1 MTAASPLEAPAKVL
15 VMELAGLGDDIHLL
29 PALWVLRQRLP
40 AARLHVMISA
50 HVAGLFKLT
59 PWVDEVL
66 EYPRVPR
73 RPGLIGNL
81 AWARRLRREAYDL
94 VINTTG
100 SDRSAL
106 LTGASG
112 ARARFGRRPPS
123 GGRFWWRWM
132 FTRVLEYPFWSEPMY
147 RQKLAVFAQAG
158 FGSEAPP
165 RFEIK
170 LDAELRRGAGLP
182 PEHRRRYVHLSP
194 CAGDPRKE
202 LPIAQLARLCQ
213 SLQELRPDL
222 ALVLSCSDLPRE
234 RARMDALLAAL
245 PAPPWK
251 CFAGTLDIPQL
262 ASVIQ
267 DAVLHLCGDS
277 GSLHLAVMTGTP
289 AVAWMRQHANL
300 KEWMPEGP
308 RYRTLVA
315 PDGPDQQQLAGIDNE
330 SLVVAARQLLQDTR
344 A

>member
-1 MTAASPLEAPAKVL
+1 MV
-15 VMELAGLGDDIHLL
+15 
-29 PALWVLRQRLP
+29 
-40 AARLHVMISA
+40 SA
-50 HVAGLFKLT
+50 HVAELFKLT
-59 PWVDEVL
+59 PWVDAVL
-66 EYPRVPR
+66 GYPRVPR
-73 RPGLIGNL
+73 RPGLLGNL
-81 AWARRLRREAYDL
+81 AWIRRLRRGRYDL

-112 ARARFGRRPPS
+112 ARARFGRRPPG
-123 GGRFWWRWM
+123 GGRFWWKWM
-132 FTRVLEYPFWSEPMY
+132 FTRVLEHPFWNAPMY

-158 FGSEAPP
+158 FASEAPP
-165 RFEIK
+165 RFEIR
-170 LDAELRRGAGLP
+170 LDAELRRRAGIP
-182 PEHRRRYVHLSP
+182 PERHRRYLHLSP
-194 CAGDPRKE
+194 CAGHSRKE
-202 LPIAQLARLCQ
+202 LPIDQLARLCQ

-222 ALVLSCSDLPRE
+222 GLVLSCADLPRE

-262 ASVIQ
+262 AAVIQ
-267 DAVLHLCGDS
+267 GAALHLCGDS

-289 AVAWMRQHANL
+289 AVAWLRQHANL

-308 RYRTLVA
+308 RYRTFVA
-315 PDGPDQQQLAGIDNE
+315 PDGPDDRQLAGIDNA
-330 SLVVAARQLLQDTR
+330 LLIDATRALLQDTR